1 MAEKDFLQT
10 LIKASGMVKRPTVT
24 PTRVVYPADK
34 DLDTKRNILYSW
46 GVSKDVI
53 LGETLNGIGCFRQNE
68 VLNYLDKAQ
77 INALHKL
84 GSSIWDIQKEI
95 YEARKAGRDISA
107 LVAASKTAVD
117 SLKALSATFEAYAAA
132 KKLDPKQAQQDVAS
146 VDNNKPYKE
155 DIEIASALRNT
166 GVTINFN
173 ASTGKWDVAKDSAG
187 KLIPNGNAIKTFSGA
202 TQMFTAP
209 QVDSLLDNYLNKSL
223 SERPKSVITAD
234 GIMTVF
240 YKQMEKE
247 AKDLENAT
255 QLAKEQELLSVAEK
269 QARLKTNSL
278 EYKVAQLTSEEYI
291 KSVILKQK
299 AVSDFNKSID
309 AIDVDSLPIKLDEEA
324 AKIIENDSI
333 LNSRALGRKT
343 PAANIYKLADVAEDT
358 KDAIEMDIPSKIQDN
373 YLEEYDKL
381 IQELEVR
388 VKNGADYSSLLEQM
402 KVARASIQQEFERQD
417 IMLNLD
423 NEDVINRTT
432 TAINPADLSKLATLA
447 NINIEDFLVGLAH
460 AFGPELAKDLVLF
473 TEFDLC
479 RSLFKADE
487 PLDVAYKEFKSNNP
501 GKSFDDWLN
510 AMTDDELGGIRKD
523 SIREAYIATHPNENL
538 QSKLP
543 DGKKIKDVE
552 NTFDEAV
559 LLLDVATTS
568 FSPDEVLYYMDS
580 SNPRGARTSIVVDK
594 VKKAKEQIAK
604 FTPEQKAKRMELAKK
619 RQKNRM
625 LRNILNY
632 TGLPKNIADIEKNN
646 NLDPIVSSAIERY
659 LDEKAAGQH
668 QNDEELQGEGEPTV
682 DDDPGSAKPKKP
694 PITLDKLYPQP
705 PDVEAFLKKM
715 KPYSGKVLIKN
726 FLKPLLKDIR
736 KMEITIKD
744 DDEATS
750 GNNGQIKGDNGQDKG
765 DDNGQKPQGGVT
777 DNQPRPRLLT
787 QSQYEASAFISG
799 DLKLKAIA
807 NNTNV
812 DSKNKNQK
820 FVNLSMV
827 MSVLAT
833 SDNKQD
839 SQGDQLLSKK
849 DANGKDA
856 RDHLRKVALDILNNK
871 YKDDLSKISEDVKQ
885 ILIQAGFAE
894 GQTYVSNF
902 VDGFSLLTPEL
913 LIKLLDK
920 TNTLDG
926 NKLVVGDKLPE
937 GLENCANDAERHQLI
952 EAQCM
957 ANYASSTEPITDAGA
972 IAQMTAKR
980 GKQTSQYTYDVKYVH
995 PLDKYQRVLEAYKFK
1010 DIPTQDGSTQRVV
1023 INNATQQPLTRQ
1035 DIPNEEQRTAVLAQL
1050 TFAEAWM
1057 SACGNGLSIGNNMN
1071 QFGYDTRL
1079 WEYTFSDD
1087 AKLVFDNIIS
1097 AIQSWPQDKP
1107 IDLKAILEGVGNN
1120 SNYKYAK
1127 SICESLLNQPSHI
1140 QQRLCYHAG
1149 KDMMVNK
1156 DNNSQSGVAS
1166 HNTISEPSS
1175 EELYNEA
1182 ITMLEMTKD
1191 DPAAYHERQLAA
1203 IIKRLPEEEAKNI
1216 IAIVQDRRLSLPIDP
1231 VITNLW
1237 RDVAEAR
1244 AQNNLDLEEENQM

>member
-10 LIKASGMVKRPTVT
+10 LIKASGRVKRPTTT
-24 PTRVVYPADK
+24 PKKVVYPADK
-34 DLDTKRNILYSW
+34 SMDAKRNILYSW
-46 GVSKDVI
+46 GVNKGGI
-53 LGETLNGIGCFRQNE
+53 LGETLNGIGCLSQE

-84 GSSIWDIQKEI
+84 GGSIWDIQREI
-95 YEARKAGRDISA
+95 YDARKAGIDTSA
-107 LVAASKTAVD
+107 LEAASKTAVD
-117 SLKALSATFEAYAAA
+117 SLKALSATFEAYADA
-132 KKLDPKQAQQDVAS
+132 KKLDPKQVQQDVAS
-146 VDNNKPYKE
+146 VDDKKPYKE

-166 GVTINFN
+166 GVTINYN
-173 ASTGKWDVAKDSAG
+173 VSTGKWDVAKDADG
-187 KLIPNGNAIKTFSGA
+187 KLIPNDNAIKTYSRKIKMFS
-202 TQMFTAP
+202 AP
-209 QVDSLLDNYLNKSL
+209 QIESLLDNYLNKSI

-240 YKQMEKE
+240 YKQIEKE

-255 QLAKEQELLSVAEK
+255 QLAKEQEVQSVAEHH
-269 QARLKTNSL
+269 ARLKTNSL
-278 EYKVAQLTSEEYI
+278 EYRVAKLTSAEYI
-291 KSVILKQK
+291 QAMILKQK

-309 AIDVDSLPIKLDEEA
+309 GIDVKSLPIKLDEES
-324 AKIIENDSI
+324 AKLIDSDSI
-333 LNSRALGRKT
+333 LNSRALGRRT

-358 KDAIEMDIPSKIQDN
+358 IDTIKLDLPDKIQDN
-373 YLEEYDKL
+373 YLEEYDT
-381 IQELEVR
+381 IIRELEIR
-388 VKNGADYSSLLEQM
+388 VNNGGDYSELLEQV
-402 KVARASIQQEFERQD
+402 KAARDSLQQEFENQD
-417 IMLNLD
+417 IMPNLD

-460 AFGPELAKDLVLF
+460 NFGPELADDLILF

-479 RSLFKADE
+479 RSLFKAGE
-487 PLDVAYKEFKSNNP
+487 LLDIAYKEFKSNNP

-538 QSKLP
+538 QSNLP

-568 FSPDEVLYYMDS
+568 FSPDEVQYYMDS

-646 NLDPIVSSAIERY
+646 NLEPIVSSAIERY
-659 LDEKAAGQH
+659 LDEKATGQH

-682 DDDPGSAKPKKP
+682 DDDTDPAKPKKP
-694 PITLDKLYPQP
+694 QTTTLDKLYPQP

-750 GNNGQIKGDNGQDKG
+750 GDNGQIKGDNGQDKG

-812 DSKNKNQK
+812 DSKNKSQK

-833 SDNKQD
+833 SDNKRE
-839 SQGDQLLSKK
+839 SQEDQLLSKK

-871 YKDDLSKISEDVKQ
+871 YKDDPSKISEDVKQ

-902 VDGFSLLTPEL
+902 VEGFSLLTPEL
-913 LIKLLDK
+913 LIKLLEA

-926 NKLVVGDKLPE
+926 NKLVVGGNLPE

-952 EAQCM
+952 EAQRM
-957 ANYASSTEPITDAGA
+957 ANYTSGTEPISDAEA
-972 IAQMTAKR
+972 IAKMTAKR
-980 GKQTSQYTYDVKYVH
+980 GKQTSQSTYDVKYVH
-995 PLDKYQRVLEAYKFK
+995 PLDKYQKVVEGYHYKE
-1010 DIPTQDGSTQRVV
+1010 IPTQDGSIRRAV
-1023 INNATQQPLTRQ
+1023 INNATQQPITPQ
-1035 DIPNEEQRTAVLAQL
+1035 NMPNEEQRTALFQQLA
-1050 TFAEAWM
+1050 FAVAWENACKNSLIQVNNSNQIDEADIRER
-1057 SACGNGLSIGNNMN
+1057 A
-1071 QFGYDTRL
+1071 
-1079 WEYTFSDD
+1079 FSDE

-1097 AIQSWPQDKP
+1097 AIQNSNDQN
-1107 IDLKAILEGVGNN
+1107 IDLKAILETIGNN
-1120 SNYKYAK
+1120 SNNPYVKVLCAEILK
-1127 SICESLLNQPSHI
+1127 QPVHI
-1140 QQRLCYHAG
+1140 HQRLFHHAG
-1149 KDMMVNK
+1149 KDMMVNR
-1156 DNNSQSGVAS
+1156 DSSATANETDGDEMENS
-1166 HNTISEPSS
+1166 
-1175 EELYNEA
+1175 
-1182 ITMLEMTKD
+1182 
-1191 DPAAYHERQLAA
+1191 
-1203 IIKRLPEEEAKNI
+1203 
-1216 IAIVQDRRLSLPIDP
+1216 
-1231 VITNLW
+1231 
-1237 RDVAEAR
+1237 
-1244 AQNNLDLEEENQM
+1244 